1 MKKLFKNLM
10 KPQRGSTTVTAA
22 TITASATAGAASVGA
37 AWAGDNVMAWVMLGI
52 NIITL
57 LSNLALEI
65 YRKWRDKDKD
75 DSEGKKK

>member
-1 MKKLFKNLM
+1 MKRQKK
-10 KPQRGSTTVTAA
+10 GAA
-22 TITASATAGAASVGA
+22 TISTAIVTASAASGAASVGA

-65 YRKWRDKDKD
+65 YKQWRDKDKD
-75 DSEGKKK
+75 NNDKDDESEEK

>member
-1 MKKLFKNLM
+1 MKKLFKILM
-10 KPQRGSTTVTAA
+10 KPQRGSTTVAAA

-65 YRKWRDKDKD
+65 YSKWRDKDKD
-75 DSEGKKK
+75 EDKDK

>member
-1 MKKLFKNLM
+1 MKNFN
-10 KPQRGSTTVTAA
+10 TAMLA
-22 TITASATAGAASVGA
+22 ASATSGAASVGA

-65 YRKWRDKDKD
+65 YKQWRDKDKEP
-75 DSEGKKK
+75 SEKKEEKDEDEKK

>member
-1 MKKLFKNLM
+1 MKRLKK
-10 KPQRGSTTVTAA
+10 GAA
-22 TITASATAGAASVGA
+22 TVSAAIVTASATSGAASIGA

-65 YRKWRDKDKD
+65 YKQWRDKDKD
-75 DSEGKKK
+75 NKDKDDDESEEK